1 MTRTSHTIT
10 AHVRLAGGQDHTL
23 RLPMPQSAWELR
35 QTSPQV
41 VAAVDEL
48 LDHHT
53 NAQIA
58 DILNTRGMAS
68 GEGRPFHRLMIMCI
82 RDHYQLRTREQRLRD
97 QGLLTLP
104 EMAGRL
110 AVSTS
115 TVKDWHHAGIVS
127 GQCYNDK
134 GQVLYDPPGPNP
146 PAPRHGL
153 PRLTD
158 RQPAQ
163 TPATSE
169 STR

>member
-1 MTRTSHTIT
+1 VTRPVTTPACVRAGQTTDPGTIPDSH
-10 AHVRLAGGQDHTL
+10 L
-23 RLPMPQSAWELR
+23 RNSG

-53 NAQIA
+53 HAQIA

-68 GEGRPFHRLMIMCI
+68 GEGRPFHRLMIMRI

-104 EMAGRL
+104 ETAERL
-110 AVSTS
+110 GVSTS

-134 GQVLYDPPGPNP
+134 GQVLYHPPGPNP